1 MLLLRFLVVGAGAV
15 GGYFGGRLM
24 ENGQDV
30 TFLVR
35 PHRQK
40 QLAKSGLVIH
50 SSHGDFRSPVQTLT
64 PGQQGGPFDV
74 VLLAVK
80 AYHLE
85 QAIQDLIPY
94 MGDDTVILPLLNGM
108 VHLDRLEE
116 AFSPGQV
123 LGGLCL
129 IEATLNGAGE
139 VKHFGERHHLF
150 FGERDGSESV
160 RVRRVEQA
168 MEGARFE
175 GIKSGEILRRMWEK
189 YLFLA
194 TFSGVTSLMNSSIG
208 PILETGEGSSLT
220 RRLLDEIA
228 CAARHREPSLDDAL
242 VKKVYEMIRFL
253 EPSMKSSM
261 LRDMEKGAPVEGEH
275 LQGVLLRMA
284 GKEADL
290 PLLSTVYNRLQIYE
304 ANRQQEVTH
313 S

>member
-1 MLLLRFLVVGAGAV
+1 
-15 GGYFGGRLM
+15 
-24 ENGQDV
+24 
-30 TFLVR
+30 
-35 PHRQK
+35 
-40 QLAKSGLVIH
+40 
-50 SSHGDFRSPVQTLT
+50 
-64 PGQQGGPFDV
+64 
-74 VLLAVK
+74 
-80 AYHLE
+80 
-85 QAIQDLIPY
+85 
-94 MGDDTVILPLLNGM
+94 
-108 VHLDRLEE
+108 
-116 AFSPGQV
+116 
-123 LGGLCL
+123 
-129 IEATLNGAGE
+129 
-139 VKHFGERHHLF
+139 
-150 FGERDGSESV
+150 
-160 RVRRVEQA
+160 

-242 VKKVYEMIRFL
+242 VEKVYEMIRFL

-304 ANRQQEVTH
+304 ANRLQGLTH
-313 S
+313 P